1 MTPTEQRV
9 INEAVKVIEAQSD
22 VLKKKQ
28 GRPIASLP
36 MNVEGLREAVLEM
49 WDDVDKNIEE

>member
-22 VLKKKQ
+22 VLKKKK
-28 GRPIASLP
+28 GRLIASLP

-49 WDDVDKNIEE
+49 WGDVDNNIEE